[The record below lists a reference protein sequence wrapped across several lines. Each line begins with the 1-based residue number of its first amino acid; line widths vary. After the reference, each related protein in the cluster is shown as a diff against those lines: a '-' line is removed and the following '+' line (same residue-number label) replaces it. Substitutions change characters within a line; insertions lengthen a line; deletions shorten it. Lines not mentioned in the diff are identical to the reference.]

1 VHGAAAY
8 APSGVFSSTPLTVL
22 VTIPTADRDFEAYVR
37 ETYVEGSTADTFQEQ
52 LRRRYPLAA
61 VRMRVVSDELFTVW
75 YVYRDGGWRPN
86 AIGDDAR

>member
-1 VHGAAAY
+1 MY
-8 APSGVFSSTPLTVL
+8 SSTPLTVL
-22 VTIPTADRDFEAYVR
+22 VTIPTVDRDFEAYVR